1 MRICTLAGLIGA
13 VLAMSISVS
22 APAEVLDLD
31 RVQQMALADNPS
43 LMAAKARIE
52 QAQARVG
59 QAWSTYLPRL
69 DASYSASK
77 TWLADDVS
85 GSFSQLPIPPNLLDD
100 FTFDIEDTRKTY
112 RGGISASWMLF
123 DGFGRRF
130 TNAVA
135 RFGAQESEMAY
146 REAQRLMLDAVA
158 VSYHSAQ
165 LAREQIEIAE
175 ADKSFNLRL
184 LDEAKA
190 RRRVGTG
197 SLSDELNFEVRTNA
211 ARTTL
216 IQAGR
221 AFEIA
226 MIGLATLVGLPD
238 AGFADGVVL
247 EMLDQESPEDLDLPD
262 ADPLI
267 DYAREHRPG
276 LGQSRYALERAEASV
291 WLKRSVFLPRV
302 NATASRDATSQDSR
316 LHKDEFSTTVGL
328 SVSYNLFAGGYDRA
342 AIAEAKAAVK
352 EARRTLAAAEIQVAS
367 ETRQS
372 VERLRAAQDELRLQR
387 KNADYVQRNRDLVEK
402 GYAAGQESLVRLNE
416 AQRDLVQ
423 ARARLALARVSLRQ
437 AWHDLRT
444 ATAKTLESIDQ

>member
-1 MRICTLAGLIGA
+1 MRICTRPGLIGA
-13 VLAMSISVS
+13 VLALSLTVSVF
-22 APAEVLDLD
+22 AETLDLD
-31 RVQQMALADNPS
+31 DVQRMALADNPS

-52 QAQARVG
+52 QAQARIR
-59 QAWSTYLPRL
+59 QAWSTYLPRI
-69 DASYSASK
+69 DATYSASK
-77 TWLADDVS
+77 TWLADDIS
-85 GSFSQLPIPPNLLDD
+85 GSFSQLSIPPDVAD
-100 FTFDIEDTRKTY
+100 QFDIGDTRETY
-112 RGGISASWMLF
+112 RGGISASWTVF

-175 ADKSFNLRL
+175 ADESFNLRL
-184 LDEAKA
+184 LDEAKD

-216 IQAGR
+216 IQAR
-221 AFEIA
+221 RTFEIA

-238 AGFADGVVL
+238 AGFADNIVL
-247 EMLDQESPEDLDLPD
+247 ERLDQESSEDLDLPD
-262 ADPLI
+262 AEPLI
-267 DYAREHRPG
+267 DYARAHRPG
-276 LGQSRYALERAEASV
+276 IQQNKYAVERAEASV
-291 WLKRSVFLPRV
+291 WQRRSVFLPRV
-302 NATASRDATSQDSR
+302 NATASHDATSSDSQV
-316 LHKDEFSTTVGL
+316 HKDEFSTTVGL
-328 SVSYNLFAGGYDRA
+328 NISYSLFAGGYDLA

-352 EARRTLAAAEIQVAS
+352 EAKRTLAAADIQVAS

-423 ARARLALARVSLRQ
+423 ARARLAVARVSLRQ

-444 ATAKTLESIDQ
+444 ATAQTLESLDK

>member
-1 MRICTLAGLIGA
+1 MRICTLAGLIA
-13 VLAMSISVS
+13 VVFATGLSVS
-22 APAEVLDLD
+22 VSSEVLDLD
-31 RVQQMALADNPS
+31 RVQRMALADNPS

-52 QAQARVG
+52 QAQARIR
-59 QAWSTYLPRL
+59 QAWSTYLPRI
-69 DASYSASK
+69 DTSYSASK
-77 TWLADDVS
+77 TWLADDIS
-85 GSFSQLPIPPNLLDD
+85 GSFSQLSIPADVAGN
-100 FTFDIEDTRKTY
+100 FDIEDTRKTY

-175 ADKSFNLRL
+175 ADESFNIRL

-216 IQAGR
+216 IQARR

-238 AGFADGVVL
+238 AGFADNVAL
-247 EMLDQESPEDLDLPD
+247 ERLDQESPADLDLPD
-262 ADPLI
+262 VDPLI
-267 DYAREHRPG
+267 DYARAHRPDIE
-276 LGQSRYALERAEASV
+276 QNRYALERAEASV
-291 WLKRSVFLPRV
+291 WLQRSVFLPRV
-302 NATASRDATSQDSR
+302 NATASYDATSEDSR
-316 LHKDEFSTTVGL
+316 LHKDEFSRTVGL

-342 AIAEAKAAVK
+342 AIAEAKAVVK
-352 EARRTLAAAEIQVAS
+352 AAKRTVGAAEIQVAS

-372 VERLRAAQDELRLQR
+372 VEKLRAAQDELRLQR
-387 KNADYVQRNRDLVEK
+387 RNADYVQRNRDLVEK

-437 AWHDLRT
+437 TWHDLRT
-444 ATAKTLESIDQ
+444 ATAKTLESLDE

>member
-1 MRICTLAGLIGA
+1 MRICTRIGLIGA
-13 VLAMSISVS
+13 VLAIGLS
-22 APAEVLDLD
+22 ASASGEVLDLD
-31 RVQQMALADNPS
+31 RVQRMALADNPS

-52 QAQARVG
+52 QAQARIR
-59 QAWSTYLPRL
+59 QAWSTYLPRI
-69 DASYSASK
+69 DTNYSASK

-85 GSFSQLPIPPNLLDD
+85 GSFSQLPIPPDLLTD
-100 FTFDIEDTRKTY
+100 FDIEMEDTRKTY

-130 TNAVA
+130 SNAVA
-135 RFGAQESEMAY
+135 RFGAQESEMSY

-158 VSYHSAQ
+158 LSYHTAQ

-175 ADKSFNLRL
+175 ADEGFNLRL

-190 RRRVGTG
+190 RRRVGAG
-197 SLSDELNFEVRTNA
+197 SLSDELNFEIRTNA

-216 IQAGR
+216 IQARR
-221 AFEIA
+221 AFEIG

-238 AGFADGVVL
+238 AGFADDVSL
-247 EMLDQESPEDLDLPD
+247 ERPDQESPEDLDLPD
-262 ADPLI
+262 ADELI
-267 DYAREHRPG
+267 DYARTHRPDIK
-276 LGQSRYALERAEASV
+276 QNDYAVERAQASV
-291 WLKRSVFLPRV
+291 WLNRSVFLPSV
-302 NATASRDATSQDSR
+302 SATASRDATSQDSR

-352 EARRTLAAAEIQVAS
+352 ETKRTLAAAEIRVAS
-367 ETRQS
+367 DTRQS
-372 VERLRAAQDELRLQR
+372 VEKLRAAQDELRLQR
-387 KNADYVQRNRDLVEK
+387 RNADFVQRNRDLVEK

-423 ARARLALARVSLRQ
+423 ARARLAVARVSLRQ
-437 AWHDLRT
+437 AWHDLWT
-444 ATAKTLESIDQ
+444 ATAKTLESVDE